1 MAESPRQMPF
11 SHPPCLRAGPVVLF
25 LLTVLSAT
33 ALPVVPTLTGSAQ
46 GPGACAPSFNA
57 AYAAGG
63 ANPSNPGSATHAA
76 SATLGSNQTSR
87 EVANMPLSETSESAA
102 TAVRPAHHVEGGGFT
117 NPGYG
122 AHTNPSAGVALPFFA
137 RRIAGTFS
145 LPVGLAP
152 PRIGDSRRILDAR
165 LSAGADTVTWIGHS
179 TLLVR
184 LGDVTFLTD
193 PVWADAAGP
202 IGLGPKRLVE
212 PGLSLE
218 ELPHVDFAV
227 ISHNHYDHMDLETL
241 DRLGAAGVRIF
252 VPLANRSILPR
263 KARAVTTELDWWQS
277 ERVGD
282 ATIHCVPARHWSR
295 RGLFD
300 LNDALWS
307 GWVIESGDKRFYF
320 AGDTG
325 MFDGFATIAE
335 RLGPPQLA
343 AIPIGAYLPREMMA
357 PAHLDPD
364 EAMMAVEHMAA
375 TRSLAVHHGTFVLSD
390 EPVDEPARR
399 YIDASKRSG
408 RGEELDWVLAIGET
422 REW

>member
-1 MAESPRQMPF
+1 MAGLLRMLLFSCLSPARF
-11 SHPPCLRAGPVVLF
+11 LLSLRLITPLAILIVFNIGSIAGPQP
-25 LLTVLSAT
+25 AD
-33 ALPVVPTLTGSAQ
+33 
-46 GPGACAPSFNA
+46 
-57 AYAAGG
+57 AGG
-63 ANPSNPGSATHAA
+63 GAAAPRSDSPADAVSAAPDSTNASQGVAA
-76 SATLGSNQTSR
+76 MPTSGISGNSHTPD
-87 EVANMPLSETSESAA
+87 ASKTSETAEM
-102 TAVRPAHHVEGGGFT
+102 PAHHVVGGGFT
-117 NPGYG
+117 NPGHG
-122 AHTNPSAGVALPFFA
+122 AHTNPSAGIALPFFV

-145 LPVGLAP
+145 PPVELAA
-152 PRIGDSRRILDAR
+152 PRIGDGRRILDER
-165 LSAGADTVTWIGHS
+165 LSSGADTVTWVGHS

-193 PVWADAAGP
+193 PVWSDTAGP

-212 PGLSLE
+212 PGLALE

-241 DRLGAAGVRIF
+241 ERLGAAGVRIF
-252 VPLANRSILPR
+252 APLANRSILPA
-263 KARAVTTELDWWQS
+263 KARAVTTELDWWES
-277 ERVGD
+277 VRVGD
-282 ATIHCVPARHWSR
+282 ATVHCVPARHWSR

-343 AIPIGAYLPREMMA
+343 AVPIGAYLPREMMA
-357 PAHLDPD
+357 PAHLDPE

-390 EPVDEPARR
+390 ERFDEPAQR
-399 YIDASKRSG
+399 YLEASKRAG
-408 RGEELDWVLAIGET
+408 RGEDLDWVLAIGET
-422 REW
+422 RAW